1 MGSALV
7 GATENFS
14 STEDLGMWC
23 VWKTNKQ
30 TKKVIKI
37 LKCQQGPWKTSFK
50 QQQGIDKIG
59 LINKW

>member
-14 STEDLGMWC
+14 STEDLWMWC
-23 VWKTNKQ
+23 VWKTL
-30 TKKVIKI
+30 KKKSYKNIKKSAGS
-37 LKCQQGPWKTSFK
+37 LKNLF
-50 QQQGIDKIG
+50 QQQEIDKIG